1 MSRTRALTRGELRL
15 AGFHQVIGYSSALA
29 ALCLMGASIT
39 ALFWFAGVIGLP
51 LAARVLVALAIE
63 VMAVSLAASATTA
76 YRDGGKVDWSAW
88 VGFGFFISIAAFAN
102 VLHALTFLD
111 ESAAPGWLS
120 PTSFAVAAC
129 VFAAACPLGGTWGV
143 HRFGWLR
150 AHGADAQWGAD
161 TGQRVD
167 VAPTPRAPR
176 ASAAK
181 RAPQTARATTPPR
194 AVARAGQPD
203 ASPALRRARSLYDA
217 AVDVRPG
224 KPQASVIHDEIQGF
238 EGAPQTPQT
247 TRKWVAGWW
256 AEDAR
261 NPDTRGAVEPTML
274 RSADG
279 ADSGAA

>member
-15 AGFHQVIGYSSALA
+15 AGFHQIIGYSSALA

-39 ALFWFAGVIGLP
+39 ALYWFAGVIGLP
-51 LAARVLVALAIE
+51 LAARVLVSLAIE

-88 VGFGFFISIAAFAN
+88 AGFGFFISIAAFAN

-111 ESAAPGWLS
+111 EAAAPTWLS
-120 PTSFAVAAC
+120 DGAFVLAAC
-129 VFAAACPLGGTWGV
+129 LFAAACPLGGTWGV

-161 TGQRVD
+161 SGQRVE
-167 VAPTPRAPR
+167 VEPTPRAPR
-176 ASAAK
+176 APRAE
-181 RAPQTARATTPPR
+181 RAPQTARAATPR
-194 AVARAGQPD
+194 VVARADQTEP
-203 ASPALRRARSLYDA
+203 SPAYARARRLYDD
-217 AVDVRPG
+217 AVDLRPG
-224 KPQASVIHDEIQGF
+224 KPLASAIHAEIQGF
-238 EGAPQTPQT
+238 DGAPQTSQT

-261 NPDTRGAVEPTML
+261 NPDNGTAVEPTAL
-274 RSADG
+274 HPADG
-279 ADSGAA
+279 ASGAA